1 VDVGDADND
10 GLNEI
15 VLAAFDTN
23 SAVILESLGSD
34 IWGDEKMSEP
44 TPENVAIDYAKVR
57 NADNIP
63 GNEIVAGGNNN
74 RLMIWKYNNMTEEG
88 EYDLVFIT
96 EEDLGG
102 FTQGVN
108 AGDIDDD
115 GLNEVIILD
124 SD

>member
-1 VDVGDADND
+1 MDVGDADND

>member
-115 GLNEVIILD
+115 GLNEAIILD